1 MDRISNIPSSII
13 ETILCLLPI
22 EEAVRTSI
30 LSKEWRY
37 RWIKIPKLVFVEEKV
52 QVLTD
57 GAESDKPDLF
67 DEEQA
72 ILGP

>member
-1 MDRISNIPSSII
+1 
-13 ETILCLLPI
+13 
-22 EEAVRTSI
+22 RTSI

-72 ILGP
+72 ILRPSKRQKMDKKTLTINQHSLDLVA